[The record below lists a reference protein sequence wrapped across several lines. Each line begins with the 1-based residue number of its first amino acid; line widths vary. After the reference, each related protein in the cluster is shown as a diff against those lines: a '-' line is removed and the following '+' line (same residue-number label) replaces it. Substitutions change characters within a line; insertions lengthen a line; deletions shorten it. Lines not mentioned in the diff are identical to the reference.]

1 MDEAPKPFVLE
12 VADRL
17 PESGRAL
24 DIACGEGQ
32 LAVWLARRG
41 LDVTAVDVSACGL
54 EKLARRA
61 RAQGVAA
68 RVRAVRHDLDRGLP
82 PLDGQFDLITC
93 VDFHAPALMPA
104 TRALLAPGGV
114 LLVQVLLAA
123 EGHTGAFRARPGAVL
138 AFAGELE
145 VLVHRESPGG
155 ERPAAQLLARRP
167 GGTRPSWTGAVTQ
180 GQNQAPPLL
189 TRH

>member
-1 MDEAPKPFVLE
+1 MSESDRRRWDERYAGEADRMDEAPKPFVLE

-17 PESGRAL
+17 PASGRAL

-32 LAVWLARRG
+32 LAVWLAERG
-41 LDVTAVDVSACGL
+41 LEVTAVDVSARGL

-68 RVRAVRHDLDRGLP
+68 RVRAIRHDLDHGLP

-104 TRALLAPGGV
+104 ARALLAPGGV

-123 EGHTGAFRARPGAVL
+123 EGRTGAFRARPGAVL
-138 AFAGELE
+138 AFAGGLE
-145 VLVHRESPGG
+145 VLVHREAPDA
-155 ERPAAQLLARRP
+155 ERPVAQLLARRP
-167 GGTRPSWTGAVTQ
+167 R
-180 GQNQAPPLL
+180 
-189 TRH
+189 